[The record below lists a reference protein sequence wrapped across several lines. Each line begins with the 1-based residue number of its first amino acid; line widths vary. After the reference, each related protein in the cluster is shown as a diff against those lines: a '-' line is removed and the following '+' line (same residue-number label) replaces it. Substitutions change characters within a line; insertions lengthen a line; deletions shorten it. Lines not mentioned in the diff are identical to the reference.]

1 METIPDIAASLIEH
15 LKKYEPVEYLRI
27 PIEQLKDFLQRIEKP
42 EWINIININGLK
54 ITVEIDLARMKLDYL
69 KALGYAIEIEE
80 NHLSIKIP
88 RYLYEYIQKRS
99 KEAIL

>member
-1 METIPDIAASLIEH
+1 METITTDMVESLIEH
-15 LKKYEPVEYLRI
+15 LKKYEPTEYLRI
-27 PIEQLKDFLQRIEKP
+27 PIEQLEDFLRRIEKP
-42 EWINIININGLK
+42 EWIKIIRVNGLK

-88 RYLYEYIQKRS
+88 RYLYEYIQKQMY
-99 KEAIL
+99 